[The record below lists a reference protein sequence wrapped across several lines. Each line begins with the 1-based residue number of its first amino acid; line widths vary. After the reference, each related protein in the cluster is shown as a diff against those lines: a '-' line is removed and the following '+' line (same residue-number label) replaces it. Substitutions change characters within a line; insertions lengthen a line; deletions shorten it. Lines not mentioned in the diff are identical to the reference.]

1 MTAATGLI
9 GKLLQDIGV
18 APVPEGTANDAVDP
32 AWLVVCPWAHLDT
45 AGTLVS
51 VPALQNVNGGL
62 ANEDH
67 AVARPVCVAGVGA
80 SLLGIG
86 RRFRTMLDAMKPD
99 HGLPPAM
106 LDEFLAGAIVAYN
119 EQVLAP
125 DGFPDLS
132 NWARALKGWRVGVQ
146 LTLPIEFDMATTRWQ
161 IDFTLLQALMSRLV
175 KDFYDIYFLSNVA
188 PAELSVPDPKDLRDS
203 VVAQMAGVPSIDHLG
218 ARFVQRLLDNACDP
232 VFEIVSTF
240 QTLARSARAPGSTP
254 AEAAKR
260 GKATTDT
267 WDLLKEMTGGL
278 KPHHVMVLARISGGH
293 AVLRAL
299 MQALLS
305 PLPASSYAAV
315 RDAGLELVAGK
326 GLAQQKD
333 AAGAW
338 RPLAHW
344 GPGVEPTELPIAS
357 DLVEVVKGKDELRR
371 AMALGRAVVV
381 STKKMDQEL
390 VNKFGYT
397 HSFPKGIVQPFDH
410 LKEVFKDRTRTDP
423 MLKQPFSVGRTWTPR
438 GGGTAEERA
447 RRVIALEG
455 GGVSA
460 EQVLYRMKAAARIC
474 GAEGSM
480 DSISNGDPGIISLG
494 FQQWAAHTD
503 EELTVIMERFRVQDP
518 EFFDVCLG
526 TWGLQTMR
534 WRKAT
539 PPKVETVRKNGKDV
553 EVIKNPGGK
562 PAIKSPIENTLI
574 PQPINNDLAREI
586 DDDNPFGPDP
596 DAMSDLERLSYFPSH
611 ATFVEVPAGEA
622 RRLLPPPGG
631 AFKTNPYTLA
641 RRFFCGDPNPATH
654 RPADKQR
661 SDAWCARMRLAVLV
675 SDDMWRVMLHQAAWR
690 FTRAATNNFAFNKKD
705 DENKVPI
712 AGSPGSIDYIQRV
725 YKIHRYGVLEDGW
738 LKACSET
745 PVLSPFQATLA
756 ELLPSEFSA
765 CTALDTHINTPSSF
779 AGYLLE
785 AAKTAGGR
793 THVASGASMKLDPVW
808 QMSVTLRLMSL
819 RKKVTDYAKRNTAL
833 LALVDHRGSNC
844 LEPDE
849 WGESISSDP
858 SKFLGW

>member
-1 MTAATGLI
+1 MPAATGLI

-18 APVPEGTANDAVDP
+18 AAVPEGAAHDAGDS
-32 AWLVVCPWAHLDT
+32 AWLVVSPWARLDM

-62 ANEDH
+62 ANESH

-125 DGFPDLS
+125 GGFPDPS
-132 NWARALKGWRVGVQ
+132 NWAKALPGWRVGAQ

-175 KDFYDIYFLSNVA
+175 KDYFDIYFLANGA
-188 PAELSVPDPKDLRDS
+188 PAELSVPDPQALRDS

-232 VFEIVSTF
+232 VFEIVSMF

-278 KPHHVMVLARISGGH
+278 KPHHAMVLARISGGH

-333 AAGAW
+333 VAGAW

-344 GPGVEPTELPIAS
+344 GPGVEPNELPIAER
-357 DLVEVVKGKDELRR
+357 DVLAADGVRR

-381 STKKMDQEL
+381 SKKMNPEFAA
-390 VNKFGYT
+390 KWGYT
-397 HSFPKGIVQPFDH
+397 HSVPTGVVNPFDH
-410 LKEVFKDRTRTDP
+410 LKKVFKDGTRTDP
-423 MLKQPFSVGRTWTPR
+423 MLNQPFSVGRTWTPR
-438 GGGTAEERA
+438 GGGTAEQRA

-455 GGVSA
+455 GGLSA
-460 EQVLYRMKAAARIC
+460 QQVLYRMKAASRIC
-474 GAEGSM
+474 AAEGSM
-480 DSISNGDPGIISLG
+480 DAISNGDPGIISLG

-503 EELTVIMERFRVQDP
+503 EELTVLMERFRVQDA

-526 TWGLQTMR
+526 TWGLQTLR
-534 WRKAT
+534 WRSFTKPKA
-539 PPKVETVRKNGKDV
+539 ETVKNAKGKDV
-553 EVIKNPGGK
+553 EVIKNPGGT
-562 PAIKSPIENTLI
+562 PAFKSPIEDTLI
-574 PQPINNDLAREI
+574 PQPIDDDLAREI
-586 DDDNPFGPDP
+586 DDANPFGPDP

-611 ATFVEVPAGEA
+611 ATFVEVPAGAA
-622 RRLLPPPGG
+622 RRLLPTPGD
-631 AFKTNPYTLA
+631 AWKTNPYTLA
-641 RRFFCGDPNPATH
+641 RRFFCGEPNPATH
-654 RPADKQR
+654 RPANLQR

-690 FTRAATNNFAFNKKD
+690 FTRAATNNFATVD
-705 DENKVPI
+705 VNKVPVV
-712 AGSPGSIDYIQRV
+712 GSPGSIDRIERTH
-725 YKIHRYGVLEDGW
+725 KIYRYSG
-738 LKACSET
+738 LKACPEV
-745 PVLSPFQATLA
+745 PGAPPFEATMA

-765 CTALDTHINTPSSF
+765 CTALDTHVNLPLTLDN
-779 AGYLLE
+779 YLRE
-785 AAKTAGGR
+785 AASTAGGR
-793 THVASGASMKLDPVW
+793 THITSGAAVTLDPVW
-808 QMSVTLRLMSL
+808 QMSVTLRLMGL
-819 RKKVTDYAKRNTAL
+819 RKGVTDYAKRNTDL
-833 LALVDHRGSNC
+833 LVLLDHRGSNC

-849 WGESISSDP
+849 WSVSISSDP